1 VPADVQGREGTAI
14 LDNTDDDP
22 DGGYAGVYVENST
35 LIGKPLPAV
44 RQLGYHWFG
53 TIEPQPGNLS
63 LNLPLDTTGDDATD
77 GYAFVDAYYCP
88 GVDGVVDVVND
99 PECGIWYLGVEYD
112 NWAALVAAFPTGKI
126 ADDDSLPFVVAE
138 RTPAEPPALWV
149 VRNVKF
155 GKGGKVGPDARTRW
169 RARRAP
175 SRLRRGP
182 PAATPD
188 LAVACSGAPAGF
200 RCERSSEL
208 PTPHWATSPVAQR
221 ANASQASVPD
231 ATSRSGCDTINASP
245 PHSVTGAAGR
255 ACGNPRPRAR
265 R

>member
-1 VPADVQGREGTAI
+1 MKPTLMHAAIAATFAAALATAPTVESAPPATAPGLNKIKCFDGPTDGDVYGGSCLLMSKGAKGPAI

-35 LIGKPLPAV
+35 LIGRPLPAV

-99 PECGIWYLGVEYD
+99 PECGIWYLGVEYE

-126 ADDDSLPFVVAE
+126 ADDDNLPFVVAE

-155 GKGGKVGPDARTRW
+155 GKGGK
-169 RARRAP
+169 
-175 SRLRRGP
+175 
-182 PAATPD
+182 
-188 LAVACSGAPAGF
+188 
-200 RCERSSEL
+200 
-208 PTPHWATSPVAQR
+208 
-221 ANASQASVPD
+221 
-231 ATSRSGCDTINASP
+231 
-245 PHSVTGAAGR
+245 
-255 ACGNPRPRAR
+255 
-265 R
+265 